1 MDLLKKADKTFRVV
15 LRHSDRING
24 STITEPEFNIENN
37 YQEQYKFYNRCIMK
51 LDCLAFSKGAGSI
64 GTINT
69 IQNKVMTLSYNG
81 SQSNSFD
88 GLTKDQTSVVSIII
102 THGGGGVTV
111 PNAEVTN
118 LACEITNIFGLV
130 KFKFDRPIPTGCAYT
145 IAYTLYFYKE

>member
-24 STITEPEFNIENN
+24 STKTEPEFNISNN

-51 LDCLAFSKGAGSI
+51 LDCLAFSRGTGSI

-102 THGGGGVTV
+102 TPSGGGATV
-111 PNAEVTN
+111 PNAEV
-118 LACEITNIFGLV
+118 LI
-130 KFKFDRPIPTGCAYT
+130 
-145 IAYTLYFYKE
+145 